1 MRNIYILILL
11 CSLIISCNKSDLSFP
26 PDNQIL
32 AEDAIQNLDDL
43 QQLLNSAY
51 DVLANTYNGNC
62 QNLKTL
68 MADNIAAPNN
78 NYDYMEVFNRNTL
91 YFNGT
96 IGQYYQQP
104 YIAIYRCNYLIEN
117 IDIVD
122 SLPSEDAIRLLSE
135 AKFIR
140 ALCHY
145 DLVNLFAH
153 PFGYTSD
160 NSHDGIIIKNSTDP
174 NPLPRST
181 VDQVYDFILSD
192 LEYASDNLP
201 LSNGN
206 YATKYSADALLAHI
220 YFQMNNLDNALSSCN
235 SVINSGQ
242 FSLDNDSLFLERY
255 RSTSNSEMIFGTI
268 STSNLDVRSSGFS
281 NNYRSDVNDNPTL
294 RASSSIYDMT
304 QEFGINEDRRTA
316 WFEIKNIGLEN
327 EFIAIKKFNKEYFN
341 VPILHLTQMYILRAE
356 IQTRLGNLTQATE
369 DINKIISRAY
379 ITASQIVN
387 SSVTDQELLD
397 IIKRE
402 RRLELCFEGDR
413 LYSLKQHGVFYEQ
426 DLEIRNAL
434 WSCDGFLLQ
443 FPATSQTNLFV
454 QNPPGGC

>member
-1 MRNIYILILL
+1 MRYIYFLILL
-11 CSLIISCNKSDLSFP
+11 CSLFISCNKSDLSFP

-32 AEDAIQNLDDL
+32 SEDAIQDADDL

-68 MADNIAAPNN
+68 LADNIAAPLN
-78 NYDYMEVFNRNTL
+78 NYDYMEIYNRNTL

-96 IGQYYQQP
+96 IGEYYKQP

-117 IDIVD
+117 IDLVE
-122 SLPSEDAIRLLSE
+122 SLTTGEANRLIAE

-153 PFGYTSD
+153 PFGYTLD

-174 NPLPRST
+174 SPLPRNT
-181 VDQVYDFILSD
+181 VKEVYDFILSD
-192 LEYASDNLP
+192 LQYASDNLP
-201 LSNGN
+201 TSNGN
-206 YATKYSADALLAHI
+206 YASKYSVDALLAHVN
-220 YFQMNNLDNALSSCN
+220 FQMNNLDDALSNCN
-235 SVINSGQ
+235 SIINSGQ
-242 FSLDNDSLFLERY
+242 FILDNDSLFLDRY
-255 RSTSNSEMIFGTI
+255 RSSSNLEMIFGTI
-268 STSNLDVRSSGFS
+268 STSNFDIRSSGFT

-294 RASSSIYDMT
+294 RSSSLIYDMIN
-304 QEFGINEDRRTA
+304 EFGIDVDRRSA
-316 WFEIKNIGLEN
+316 WFELKNIGLEN
-327 EFIAIKKFNKEYFN
+327 EFVAIKKFNKDYFN
-341 VPILHLTQMYILRAE
+341 VPIFHLTQIYLLRAE
-356 IQTRLGNLTQATE
+356 ILTRLGNLSQATE

-379 ITASQIVN
+379 INASQIVN
-387 SSVTDQELLD
+387 LSLNNQELLD

-402 RRLELCFEGDR
+402 RQLELCFEGYR
-413 LYSLKQHGVFYEQ
+413 LNILKQRGAFYQQ

-443 FPATSQTNLFV
+443 FPATSQTNLFI

>member
-1 MRNIYILILL
+1 MRYIFFLILL
-11 CSLIISCNKSDLSFP
+11 CSLFVSCNKSDLSFP

-32 AEDAIQNLDDL
+32 AEDAIQDADDL
-43 QQLLNSAY
+43 QKLINSAY
-51 DVLANTYNGNC
+51 DVLANTYNGTC

-68 MADNIAAPNN
+68 LADNIAAPNN
-78 NYDYMEVFNRNTL
+78 NYDFMELYNRNTL

-153 PFGYTSD
+153 PYGYTSD

-174 NPLPRST
+174 SPLPRST

-206 YATKYSADALLAHI
+206 YATKYSADALLAHV

-242 FSLDNDSLFLERY
+242 FTLDNDSLFLERY
-255 RSTSNSEMIFGTI
+255 RSTTNSEMIFGTI

-327 EFIAIKKFNKEYFN
+327 EFVAITN
-341 VPILHLTQMYILRAE
+341 VGAYGSSLSSNYNTRPLIAE
-356 IQTRLGNLTQATE
+356 IL
-369 DINKIISRAY
+369 INKNKSTY
-379 ITASQIVN
+379 IRKKQ
-387 SSVTDQELLD
+387 
-397 IIKRE
+397 
-402 RRLELCFEGDR
+402 
-413 LYSLKQHGVFYEQ
+413 SLKK
-426 DLEIRNAL
+426 LIN
-434 WSCDGFLLQ
+434 S
-443 FPATSQTNLFV
+443 
-454 QNPPGGC
+454 

>member
-1 MRNIYILILL
+1 MRYIYILIFL
-11 CSLIISCNKSDLSFP
+11 CSLSISCNKSDLSFP

-32 AEDAIQNLDDL
+32 AEDAIQDADDL

-78 NYDYMEVFNRNTL
+78 NYDYMELYNRNTL

-117 IDIVD
+117 IDLVE
-122 SLPSEDAIRLLSE
+122 SLTNAAAVRLISE

-153 PFGYTSD
+153 PFGYTLD
-160 NSHDGIIIKNSTDP
+160 NNHDGIIIKNSTDP
-174 NPLPRST
+174 SPLPRST
-181 VDQVYDFILSD
+181 VNQVYEFILSD

-201 LSNGN
+201 TTNGN

-220 YFQMNNLDNALSSCN
+220 YFQMNNLEYALSNCN

-242 FSLDNDSLFLERY
+242 FILDNDSLFLERF
-255 RSTSNSEMIFGTI
+255 RSSGNLEVIFGTI
-268 STSNLDVRSSGFS
+268 STSNFDIRSSGFT
-281 NNYRSDVNDNPTL
+281 NNYRSDVNDNPTF
-294 RASSSIYDMT
+294 RASSSIFEMT
-304 QEFGINEDRRTA
+304 QEYGNNEDRRSE
-316 WFEIKNIGLEN
+316 WFEMKNIGLEN
-327 EFIAIKKFNKEYFN
+327 EFIAINKFNKDYFN
-341 VPILHLTQMYILRAE
+341 VPILHLTQIYLLRAE
-356 IQTRLGNLTQATE
+356 LHARLGNISQAID

-379 ITASQIVN
+379 LTASQIVD
-387 SSVTDQELLD
+387 SSVNNQELLD
-397 IIKRE
+397 IINRE
-402 RRLELCFEGDR
+402 RQLELCFEGDR
-413 LYSLKQHGVFYEQ
+413 LLALKQRGAFYEP

-434 WSCDGFLLQ
+434 WNCDGFLLQ
-443 FPATSQTNLFV
+443 FPATAQTSLFV

>member
-1 MRNIYILILL
+1 MRYIYFLILL
-11 CSLIISCNKSDLSFP
+11 CSLFISCNKSDLSFP

-32 AEDAIQNLDDL
+32 SEDAIQDADDL

-68 MADNIAAPNN
+68 LADNIAAPLN
-78 NYDYMEVFNRNTL
+78 NYDYMEIYNRNTL

-96 IGQYYQQP
+96 IGEYYKQP

-117 IDIVD
+117 IDLVE
-122 SLPSEDAIRLLSE
+122 SLTTGVANRLIAE

-153 PFGYTSD
+153 PFGYTLD

-174 NPLPRST
+174 SPLPRNT
-181 VDQVYDFILSD
+181 VKEVYDFILSD
-192 LEYASDNLP
+192 LQYASDNLP
-201 LSNGN
+201 TSNGN
-206 YATKYSADALLAHI
+206 YASKYSVDALLAHVN
-220 YFQMNNLDNALSSCN
+220 FQMNNLDDALSNCN
-235 SVINSGQ
+235 SIINSGQ
-242 FSLDNDSLFLERY
+242 FILDNDSLFLDRY
-255 RSTSNSEMIFGTI
+255 RSSSNLEMIFGTI
-268 STSNLDVRSSGFS
+268 STSNFDIRSSGFT

-294 RASSSIYDMT
+294 RSSSLIYDMIN
-304 QEFGINEDRRTA
+304 EFGIDLDRRSA
-316 WFEIKNIGLEN
+316 WFELKNIGLEN
-327 EFIAIKKFNKEYFN
+327 EFVAIKKFNKDYFN
-341 VPILHLTQMYILRAE
+341 VPIFHLTQIYLLRAE
-356 IQTRLGNLTQATE
+356 ILTRLGNLSQATE

-379 ITASQIVN
+379 INASQIVN
-387 SSVTDQELLD
+387 SSLNNQELLD

-402 RRLELCFEGDR
+402 RQLELCFEGYR
-413 LYSLKQHGVFYEQ
+413 LNILKQRGAFYQQ

-443 FPATSQTNLFV
+443 FPATSQTNLFI